1 MLTELAIRDFAIIN
15 KLDLSFGPGL
25 LVLTGETGVGKSIM
39 VDAVELL
46 IGGRADSAVVR
57 SGADKAFLEATFR
70 LDPVIREFV
79 QGILEREQLLD
90 DGDDGEVHL
99 SREIRLEGRNVCRVN
114 GRIVT
119 LSLLRELGD
128 SLVDVHGQS
137 EHLSLLRVQHHRR
150 LLDRY
155 LGAEETLAAY
165 RSHYRSLMEVRE
177 ELADL
182 RERDREAAQRADF
195 LSFQIEEIES
205 AQLRPGEDEELKSEQ
220 ARLANAEKL
229 SILTEAATAALDEGL
244 RGEIAA
250 SDLLGQAVESVEELA
265 GVDNSMDGIHIEA
278 QALLEQVTDLA
289 RRLRVY
295 REGIEYNPTRLDE
308 VEERLSLV
316 QNLQRKYGG
325 SIDEVLAYAEEARA
339 ELETI
344 THAEQ
349 RVEELQLE
357 EEELLSVLAAHGVEL
372 SRTRRVAADSLAE
385 AVALELQD
393 LNMAG
398 AEFGVD
404 LRWQDDPQGVP
415 VEERRVTFGPHGLDQ
430 IEFLVAPNPG
440 EGLKPLVKIAS
451 GGETSRLMLGMK
463 GVLAEA
469 DEIPTLIF
477 DEIDQGIGGRVGA
490 VVGRKLRALTAGHQ
504 VLCITHLPQLAA
516 YGARHYKV
524 DKQVRGGRTETIVRE
539 LAEADRVQ
547 ELASMLGGDSAPNL
561 ESAQALLAE
570 ASRQESAV
578 EAG

>member
-57 SGADKAFLEATFR
+57 SGADKALLEATFR

-265 GVDNSMDGIHIEA
+265 GVDNSMDRIHIEA

>member
-57 SGADKAFLEATFR
+57 SGADKALLEATFR

-265 GVDNSMDGIHIEA
+265 GVDNSMDRIHIEA

-357 EEELLSVLAAHGVEL
+357 EEELLSALAAHGVEL
-372 SRTRRVAADSLAE
+372 SRIRRVAADSLAE

>member
-57 SGADKAFLEATFR
+57 SGADKALLEATFR

-177 ELADL
+177 ELAEL

>member
-177 ELADL
+177 ELAEL